1 VAFFWERRQR
11 FSSGGDLK
19 KEAQWGKKAM
29 DGNQKVKTK
38 EIKEEKEQ

>member
-1 VAFFWERRQR
+1 VAEIFLGRCSEKG
-11 FSSGGDLK
+11 SAMG
-19 KEAQWGKKAM
+19 EKAM